1 MAEYIDRM
9 AVWKT
14 ACRGCTRHGDELGEC
29 FESEPCER
37 LLAAFGMAPAA
48 DVAPVVHGR
57 WINKTNHNRAVVEQ
71 RVDCSACGHIF
82 WHTSAMSYN
91 YCPNC
96 GAKMDGGAGNGI

>member
-1 MAEYIDRM
+1 MRLIDGEKFAAVLQELADKHAEGG
-9 AVWKT
+9 KT
-14 ACRGCTRHGDELGEC
+14 
-29 FESEPCER
+29 
-37 LLAAFGMAPAA
+37 
-48 DVAPVVHGR
+48 DVAEILLSVKGMLERQETIEAVAVVHGR

-96 GAKMDGGAGNGI
+96 GAKMDLE